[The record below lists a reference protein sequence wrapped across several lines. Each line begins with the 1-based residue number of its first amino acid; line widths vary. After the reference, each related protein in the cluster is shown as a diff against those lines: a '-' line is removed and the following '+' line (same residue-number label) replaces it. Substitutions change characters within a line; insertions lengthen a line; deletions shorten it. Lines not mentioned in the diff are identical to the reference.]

1 MKKIQSYQS
10 DIKTVKQARVA
21 LVGRVGAGKSSFF
34 NSISSTFRGNM
45 TSQAIAG
52 TAASSVTTQVPAQ
65 DLWPFRG
72 AWPLRRVKGPIKV
85 SNHWLLAK
93 MNEFVWLSYTSC
105 LFCSSAPTPSRQ
117 GKAVE
122 PSLWSC
128 VTQWGWR
135 KNLILVWTL
144 RTWSTSTRVT

>member
-1 MKKIQSYQS
+1 MLTCTVTNSVHYQLNYPNLFSYRVHDVSLPSRKKQQLMKKIQSYQS

-72 AWPLRRVKGPIKV
+72 A
-85 SNHWLLAK
+85 
-93 MNEFVWLSYTSC
+93 
-105 LFCSSAPTPSRQ
+105 
-117 GKAVE
+117 
-122 PSLWSC
+122 
-128 VTQWGWR
+128 
-135 KNLILVWTL
+135 
-144 RTWSTSTRVT
+144 